1 MSKEELKVTGMS
13 CGHCKGAVEE
23 AVSALAG
30 VESVEV
36 DLDSELVKVEFEAAT
51 VELAE
56 IEQAIAQAGPY
67 QVE

>member
-23 AVSALAG
+23 AVSALSG
-30 VESVEV
+30 VEAVEV
-36 DLDSELVKVEFEAAT
+36 DLDSELVKVDFEAAT
-51 VELAE
+51 VGLAE
-56 IEQAIAQAGPY
+56 IEQAIEEAGPY